1 MFRDVCCGHNF
12 RLKVGSFPRKRQAD
26 SPSSCH
32 PSIGM
37 RPRQRVSYPKEIE
50 PGLAFEEKE
59 AGDTCFLVAGPCDW
73 LASVYCRYVR
83 KARLGWL
90 SLLWPS
96 LACEESAFYP
106 MSLVG
111 MKTMQ
116 KKMWAARPNMLSL
129 ESPRFGCGGLLKIIL
144 VLASCP
150 WWNVWFGLTTQ

>member
-1 MFRDVCCGHNF
+1 MFRDVSCGHNF

-37 RPRQRVSYPKEIE
+37 RPRQRVSCPKEIE

-59 AGDTCFLVAGPCDW
+59 AGDTCFVVAGPCDW

-96 LACEESAFYP
+96 LACEGSAFYP
-106 MSLVG
+106 MSFVG

-116 KKMWAARPNMLSL
+116 KKCGQRGPICCHW
-129 ESPRFGCGGLLKIIL
+129 SPQGLG
-144 VLASCP
+144 VVAY
-150 WWNVWFGLTTQ
+150 